1 MLGSLAFDPPELAAW
16 RKAFF
21 WDPLHSFRVASH
33 AEQSKSVSALG
44 QHLFGSGVHGE
55 VRGMALLTCIVVAPR
70 WYCAPD
76 STGTFRVCF
85 GQSRTVFLKEGPGDA
100 HVFRT
105 LGSLTPKSFQVSL
118 TQVKH

>member
-1 MLGSLAFDPPELAAW
+1 MEVLGSLAFDPPELAAW

-21 WDPLHSFRVASH
+21 WDPLDSFRVASH

-76 STGTFRVCF
+76 STGTCKVCF
-85 GQSRTVFLKEGPGDA
+85 G
-100 HVFRT
+100 
-105 LGSLTPKSFQVSL
+105 
-118 TQVKH
+118 